1 MRRLRLLLA
10 DDHATVRDA
19 LRLLLE
25 TKGNIDVV
33 ADVADGEAALD
44 AARTLEPDVALLE
57 VAIPRLLIATHAIK
71 QQVPKV
77 AVVAH
82 TRHSEPVYL
91 QEMLAAGASGYV
103 LKQSSFDVLL
113 HAITAAAS
121 GDRFVDPAIGA
132 YSGTCGSDVNPAVR
146 AAASDREISVL
157 RLAAAGKSNKD
168 IAITLNIAVKTVE
181 VHKANAMRKLELQ
194 HREDLVR
201 FAVMHGWLQDSSP
214 PQS

>member
-10 DDHATVRDA
+10 DDHAIVRDA

-25 TKGNIDVV
+25 TKGNIDIV
-33 ADVADGEAALD
+33 ADVADGVAALD

-57 VAIPRLLIATHAIK
+57 VAIPQLLAATQAIK
-71 QQVPKV
+71 RQVPKV
-77 AVVAH
+77 AIVAL

-91 QEMLAAGASGYV
+91 QELLAAGASGYV

-113 HAITAAAS
+113 NAITAAAS

-132 YSGTCGSDVNPAVR
+132 YNGMCATDVNPAVR
-146 AAASDREISVL
+146 AAVSDREITVL

-168 IAITLNIAVKTVE
+168 IATTLNIAVKTVE

-214 PQS
+214 ARS